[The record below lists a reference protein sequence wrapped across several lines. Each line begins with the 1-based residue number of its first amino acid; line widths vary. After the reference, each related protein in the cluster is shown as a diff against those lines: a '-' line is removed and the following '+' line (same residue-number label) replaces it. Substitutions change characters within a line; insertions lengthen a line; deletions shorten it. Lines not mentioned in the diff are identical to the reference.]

1 MKSTLSKFD
10 IFAGEIQKN
19 AIWLEAV
26 AGLEEAKIKM
36 EQVAARSP
44 GKYFVYCSTTRSVV
58 ATLETHPKPAH
69 RPRSKGH
76 SA

>member
-26 AGLEEAKIKM
+26 AGLEEAKIRM

-44 GKYFVYCSTTRSVV
+44 GKYFVYCSITRSVV
-58 ATLETHPKPAH
+58 AKLDTHPKPA
-69 RPRSKGH
+69 RKLKAKGH

>member
-26 AGLEEAKIKM
+26 AGLEEAKIRM

-69 RPRSKGH
+69 KAKSKGH

>member
-1 MKSTLSKFD
+1 MKSTPSKFD
-10 IFAGEIQKN
+10 IFTGEVHKN

-26 AGLEEAKIKM
+26 AGLDEAKIRM
-36 EQVAARSP
+36 EQAAARSP

-69 RPRSKGH
+69 KPKSKGH

>member
-19 AIWLEAV
+19 AIWFEAV
-26 AGLEEAKIKM
+26 NGLEEAKIRM
-36 EQVAARSP
+36 EQIAARTP

-58 ATLETHPKPAH
+58 ATLDTHPKPT
-69 RPRSKGH
+69 RKLKSKSH